1 MDENRLLEAI
11 RQIVKDEIKNEIDP
25 LKRQIEGLNDEVT
38 SIKVTQENVICKNI
52 QLVME
57 GQEGMNEQFRR
68 LDDLEEKVD
77 DIQSAVSVLKL
88 LAGKK

>member
-25 LKRQIEGLNDEVT
+25 LKRQIVGLNDDVT

>member
-1 MDENRLLEAI
+1 MDEIRLLEAI

-25 LKRQIEGLNDEVT
+25 LKRQIEGFNDDVT